1 MFIINPSTGL
11 NVVISGPNRFFVV
24 AVMAELALA
33 LSIVSLIKLS
43 NTVLTSCAEYVGKV
57 KNAPGDINKIIN
69 EVSGLE
75 FILKSLSKLALT
87 EGVDDHSS
95 VENNSRLSS
104 SGEYHSNSVN
114 DPRLTSLRALHQ
126 LPTGGPFN
134 GCKEVLSEISRKLEK
149 ITSAG
154 SMQRQLICGHSKVEN
169 WRSCCLF
176 SRSTKPRFCLLLLG
190 SYMTSRRSKAAPSL
204 KLGHTLRTRRSKKS
218 EMQFL
223 SGCGGANPSTNHNA
237 SRKKHTAGTEH
248 CLLMLD
254 TF

>member
-1 MFIINPSTGL
+1 LELLVFIINPSTGL

-154 SMQRQLICGHSKVEN
+154 SMQRQLILWPFESGKLE
-169 WRSCCLF
+169 
-176 SRSTKPRFCLLLLG
+176 KLLSILEKHKTTFLLAL
-190 SYMTSRRSKAAPSL
+190 T
-204 KLGHTLRTRRSKKS
+204 
-218 EMQFL
+218 
-223 SGCGGANPSTNHNA
+223 GGLHD
-237 SRKKHTAGTEH
+237 K
-248 CLLMLD
+248 
-254 TF
+254 